1 MKENTE
7 KTKAPEKGFNLRV
20 QECKEDIANAI
31 NKANL
36 PAGVLLMI
44 IGTFVTQLS
53 AMDRQAIEAERM
65 EFEEAKKEVKEDGK
79 EIRKD

>member
-1 MKENTE
+1 MKENVE
-7 KTKAPEKGFNLRV
+7 SKAPEKGFNLRV
-20 QECKEDIANAI
+20 QECKEDIAEAI

-44 IGTFVTQLS
+44 IGTFVAQLD
-53 AMDRQAIEAERM
+53 AMDKQTVAMERK
-65 EFEEAKKEVKEDGK
+65 EYEEEVNEDGK